1 MAIKVRG
8 ISAAPTGA
16 PEREK
21 AEIMYAV
28 IRTGG
33 KQYKVAPDD
42 VLDIEK
48 IPGEAGEI
56 VEFTDVLMLG
66 GEGEP
71 QIGTPLVAGATVG
84 AEVVKQFRGEKIIIF
99 KKRRRHNSR
108 RRNGHRQN
116 LTAVRITEIL
126 TGGAKPKG
134 LKPKPA
140 KEETKAAAP
149 KKAEAPKKE
158 ATPKA
163 TETPKKEA
171 APKKDAAPKAEA
183 AAKPAKPKA
192 EKSGEAGAKAKPAK
206 KPGKSEA

>member
-1 MAIKVRG
+1 
-8 ISAAPTGA
+8 
-16 PEREK
+16 
-21 AEIMYAV
+21 MYAV

-33 KQYKVAPDD
+33 KQYTVAPEDI
-42 VLDIEK
+42 VDIEK

-56 VEFTDVLMLG
+56 VEFTDVLLIG

-71 QIGTPLVAGATVG
+71 QIGAPLIEGASVG
-84 AEVVKQFRGEKIIIF
+84 AEVVRQYRGEKVIVF

-108 RRNGHRQN
+108 RRNGHRQS

-134 LKPKPA
+134 LKPAPA

-149 KKAEAPKKE
+149 KKKAEPAPKAADPAPAKAEAPKKQAAPKKE
-158 ATPKA
+158 AA
-163 TETPKKEA
+163 AKKEA
-171 APKKDAAPKAEA
+171 APKTEA

-192 EKSGEAGAKAKPAK
+192 EKTEKTGKVDKGAQGAAKAKPAK
-206 KPGKSEA
+206 KQGKSEA